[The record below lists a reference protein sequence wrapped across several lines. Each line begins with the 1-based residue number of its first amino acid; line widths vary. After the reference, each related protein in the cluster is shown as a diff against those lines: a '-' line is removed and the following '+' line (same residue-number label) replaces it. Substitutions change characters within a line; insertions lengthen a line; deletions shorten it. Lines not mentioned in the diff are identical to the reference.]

1 MFALI
6 PIFFLIFIG
15 SFNIGNTPDY
25 FFLRDVWMLL
35 KIIILMLIGVNLS
48 YGLTLQDFEKLAIGI
63 GVSYLVLS
71 LLMSFYYLLNGINLL
86 ELRQA
91 VDFHVTSLGAIILIL
106 GRFSRTTTTLIL
118 LMAFTLFLLDSS
130 NTSLVL
136 VAVLLYFIFMYKK
149 NNTVLFSFFIVSFPA
164 VLFLNIVFPIFDR
177 ASLWLNELSPF
188 VWFESANLNVN
199 TNWRGFE
206 TYLAI
211 VQYSQLSLIEQIF
224 GDHGIQSIC
233 LFK

>member
-1 MFALI
+1 
-6 PIFFLIFIG
+6 
-15 SFNIGNTPDY
+15 
-25 FFLRDVWMLL
+25 
-35 KIIILMLIGVNLS
+35 MLIGVNLS

-91 VDFHVTSLGAIILIL
+91 VDFHVTSWRNYFNFRQIFKNNHDINSTDGVYIIFI
-106 GRFSRTTTTLIL
+106 GFIKHFFSLSC
-118 LMAFTLFLLDSS
+118 SS
-130 NTSLVL
+130 
-136 VAVLLYFIFMYKK
+136 FIFHFHVQK

-188 VWFESANLNVN
+188 VWF
-199 TNWRGFE
+199 
-206 TYLAI
+206 
-211 VQYSQLSLIEQIF
+211 
-224 GDHGIQSIC
+224 
-233 LFK
+233 